1 MLPLSKI
8 NLRKLKNT
16 GNETISTHKFQ
27 FATYHYHGLFF
38 FLYSWVSYLQIY
50 FAWPL
55 KTGDGQNVVIQQV
68 NRTGDCGIQKT
79 EILVPSPLLLPYL
92 WLPTLLSH
100 QQSSKGKEC
109 NKIKKAGVLLATH
122 YHLELVELVRG
133 SMREA
138 RKACAL
144 EENESHSYTYCHVV
158 SMCVGGHARQ
168 NFRSTKPRHTVALIF
183 CPSVS

>member
-8 NLRKLKNT
+8 NFRKLKNT

-27 FATYHYHGLFF
+27 FATYHYHVLFF

-50 FAWPL
+50 FAWPM
-55 KTGDGQNVVIQQV
+55 KTGDGQNVVVQQV
-68 NRTGDCGIQKT
+68 NRTGDCGTQKT

-92 WLPTLLSH
+92 WLPILLSH

-122 YHLELVELVRG
+122 YYLELVELVRG

-144 EENESHSYTYCHVV
+144 EENESHSYTYWHVV
-158 SMCVGGHARQ
+158 SRCVWGGMQGKTSEA
-168 NFRSTKPRHTVALIF
+168 
-183 CPSVS
+183 PSPEILLP